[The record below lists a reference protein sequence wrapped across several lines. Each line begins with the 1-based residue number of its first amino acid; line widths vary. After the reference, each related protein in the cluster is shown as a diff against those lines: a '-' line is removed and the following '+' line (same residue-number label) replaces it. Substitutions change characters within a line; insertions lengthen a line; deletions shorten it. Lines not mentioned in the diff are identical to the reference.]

1 MSGQTTVTGDTLVHS
16 AKMDPSNNEIKNKSL
31 WLDAWDRLK
40 RDKIAIVCLAVVTV
54 YAVAAILSAMGLLA
68 SDWAAEVGG
77 SYVAPNLEH
86 WLGTDIFGRSV
97 MSKVIHGTQVAMSVG
112 LISSL
117 IAIPSGVALGA
128 AAGYFGGIIDDVI
141 VWFYTTF
148 SSIPYILLL
157 MSFSLILGRGISTI
171 YIALG
176 LTSWV
181 GLCRLIRGEVL
192 KHKNREYVQA
202 ANAIG
207 ASHARRLFKHIL
219 PNVTHIVIIRTS
231 LQFQQAIKAEVIL
244 SYLGLGVSGQPS
256 WGTMI
261 DDAKL
266 ELARGVWWQFAGATI
281 AMFFVVLA
289 FNILGDALRDAL
301 DPKLKGK

>member
-1 MSGQTTVTGDTLVHS
+1 MSSTTTLSTNLKGDEKAYHG
-16 AKMDPSNNEIKNKSL
+16 KSL
-31 WLDAWDRLK
+31 WADAWERLTRDRLA
-40 RDKIAIVCLAVVTV
+40 IACLAIVIF
-54 YAVAAILSAMGLLA
+54 YALIALLSALGIVAA
-68 SDWAAEVGG
+68 DWGKEVGP
-77 SYVAPNLEH
+77 SYAAPFEN
-86 WLGTDIFGRSV
+86 WDYILGTDIFGRSV
-97 MSKVIHGTQVAMSVG
+97 LTKVIHGTQIAISVG

-117 IAIPSGVALGA
+117 IAIPIGVTLGA
-128 AAGYFGGIIDDVI
+128 LAGYFGGWVDEII

-148 SSIPYILLL
+148 SSIPGIMLL
-157 MSFSLILGRGISTI
+157 MSIAFILGKGITTV

-181 GLCRLIRGEVL
+181 GLCRLIRGEVM
-192 KHKNREYVQA
+192 KHKNRDYVQA
-202 ANAIG
+202 AASIG
-207 ASHARRLFKHIL
+207 AGHTRKLFKHII
-219 PNVTHIVIIRTS
+219 PNVTHIVIINTS
-231 LQFQQAIKAEVIL
+231 LQFQVAIKSEVIL

-266 ELARGVWWQFAGATI
+266 ELARGVWWQLGAATL
-281 AMFFVVLA
+281 AMFVVVLA

>member
-1 MSGQTTVTGDTLVHS
+1 MGMSKTEVLVNNTQAS
-16 AKMDPSNNEIKNKSL
+16 DPLKGKSL
-31 WLDAWDRLK
+31 WIDAWQRLK
-40 RDKIAIVCLAVVTV
+40 KDKVAVACLIIVILYAIVAVLSGVGLI
-54 YAVAAILSAMGLLA
+54 AA
-68 SDWAAEVGG
+68 DWGAEVGP
-77 SYVAPNLEH
+77 SYAAPGADY
-86 WLGTDIFGRSV
+86 WFGTDIFGRDV
-97 MSKVIHGTQVAMSVG
+97 LSKVIHGSQVAMSVG

-117 IAIPSGVALGA
+117 IAIPIGVTLGA
-128 AAGYFGGIIDDVI
+128 LAGYFGGWVDEVI

-148 SSIPYILLL
+148 SSIPQIMLL
-157 MSFSLILGRGISTI
+157 MSIALILGKGINTV

-181 GLCRLIRGEVL
+181 GLCRLIRGEVM

-202 ANAIG
+202 AGAIG
-207 ASHARRLFKHIL
+207 AGHGRKLFKHII
-219 PNVTHIVIIRTS
+219 PNVSHIVIIFTS
-231 LQFQQAIKAEVIL
+231 LQFQIAIKSEVIL

-266 ELARGVWWQFAGATI
+266 ELARGVWWQLAGATL
-281 AMFFVVLA
+281 AMFVVVLA

-301 DPKLKGK
+301 DPKLKGKD

>member
-1 MSGQTTVTGDTLVHS
+1 MSKTEVLVNNTQAS
-16 AKMDPSNNEIKNKSL
+16 DPLKGKSL
-31 WLDAWDRLK
+31 WIDAWQRLK
-40 RDKIAIVCLAVVTV
+40 KDKVAVACLIIVILYAIVAVLSGVGLI
-54 YAVAAILSAMGLLA
+54 AA
-68 SDWAAEVGG
+68 DWGAEVGP
-77 SYVAPNLEH
+77 SYAAPGADY
-86 WLGTDIFGRSV
+86 WFGTDIFGRDV
-97 MSKVIHGTQVAMSVG
+97 LSKVIHGSQVAMSVG

-117 IAIPSGVALGA
+117 IAIPIGVTLGA
-128 AAGYFGGIIDDVI
+128 LAGYFGGWVDEVI

-148 SSIPYILLL
+148 SSIPQIMLL
-157 MSFSLILGRGISTI
+157 MSIALILGKGINTV

-181 GLCRLIRGEVL
+181 GLCRLIRGEVM

-202 ANAIG
+202 AGAIG
-207 ASHARRLFKHIL
+207 AGHGRKLFKHII
-219 PNVTHIVIIRTS
+219 PNVSHIVIIFTS
-231 LQFQQAIKAEVIL
+231 LQFQIAIKSEVIL

-266 ELARGVWWQFAGATI
+266 ELARGVWWQLAGATL
-281 AMFFVVLA
+281 AMFVVVLA

-301 DPKLKGK
+301 DPKLKGKD